1 MRLLLLE
8 VVERTER
15 KKKSDVLE
23 QPEAFEHVGL
33 LVNWPPDAAG
43 VPFI

>member
-15 KKKSDVLE
+15 KENRRVR
-23 QPEAFEHVGL
+23 QPEAIEHVGL
-33 LVNWPPDAAG
+33 LVIWPPSTAG